1 MTREIQP
8 PWKIFYFLTG
18 RLTRDIKQT
27 PCLLK
32 KEQSSSPLRAAG
44 FSNGVKEVGFMYKK
58 ILVPLDGS
66 ELATK
71 GLAEAEKLAPIF
83 GAEIVLFQVV
93 PFMPIYGSPELVTPL
108 IVDEK
113 QKETAER
120 YLHTLAEEE
129 KKKGFKVTS
138 MVKTGQ
144 QVAVEII
151 DFAKESGV
159 DLIVMCTHGRSGIT
173 RWVLGSVAHKVLTRA
188 ETPILLLRPKHD

>member
-1 MTREIQP
+1 MGYQRELLVN
-8 PWKIFYFLTG
+8 KEKFLTG
-18 RLTRDIKQT
+18 RG
-27 PCLLK
+27 
-32 KEQSSSPLRAAG
+32 AG
-44 FSNGVKEVGFMYKK
+44 LYNGVKEVGFMYKK

-66 ELATK
+66 ELAKK

-120 YLHTLAEEE
+120 YLHNLAEEE

-173 RWVLGSVAHKVLTRA
+173 RWVLGSVAHKVLTQA